1 MIEER
6 VFEQLCINKYLDN
19 LSNGCA
25 DYKTR
30 KDVAFLMQEVIAENG
45 ITQIVVMHAT
55 DYDVISYT
63 EVNISRLLAEMQLCN
78 PVNLRNFDDFVQE
91 SAK

>member
-6 VFEQLCINKYLDN
+6 IFEQLCINKYLDN
-19 LSNGCA
+19 LSNGCN

-55 DYDVISYT
+55 DYDVIDYT

-91 SAK
+91 SAE

>member
-6 VFEQLCINKYLDN
+6 VFEQLCINKYH
-19 LSNGCA
+19 
-25 DYKTR
+25 DYLCDGSTLPRTR
-30 KDVAFLMQEVIAENG
+30 KQVADLMQEVIAENN
-45 ITQIVVMHAT
+45 ITEIVVLHAT

-91 SAK
+91 SAE

>member
-6 VFEQLCINKYLDN
+6 IFEQLCINKYLDN
-19 LSNGCA
+19 LSNGCN

-30 KDVAFLMQEVIAENG
+30 KDVALLMQEVIAENN
-45 ITQIVVMHAT
+45 ITQIVVLYAT
-55 DYDVISYT
+55 DYDIIDYT
-63 EVNISRLLAEMQLCN
+63 EVNISRLLAKMQLCN

-91 SAK
+91 SAE